1 MTLKTRFDVDCETLG
16 LYFAHEIEKISPQA
30 KSELPKDVSF
40 KLFRGGGK
48 FNANSTSK
56 LGFLAKLYVLW
67 KALNK
72 KWWIIIEDEDN
83 GMTPG
88 QFMELRKAY
97 KKRDYGIEKAQTL
110 VISGTIVMAN
120 KELSECCAYL
130 NRLSTSPSY
139 HYLIK
144 GKNSVPSPSTER
156 SKEMQ
161 YICSFLVNYEKNKK
175 TWVAAYGISIP
186 EWLVLIYLY
195 HGKEIN
201 GSPIYK
207 EVYRRAYQSSPT
219 KLRSCFSTLQN
230 KRFIQKTG
238 IGKGAMISITPLGKD
253 TVDNIL
259 TKYALNC

>member
-1 MTLKTRFDVDCETLG
+1 VLKTRIDIDSEALG
-16 LYFAHEIEKISPQA
+16 LYFAHEIEKITPQA
-30 KSELPKDVSF
+30 KSDLPKDIAF

-72 KWWIIIEDEDN
+72 RWWIVIEDEDN

-97 KKRDYGIEKAQTL
+97 KRRDYGVEKAKTIML
-110 VISGTIVMAN
+110 SGTVVFAN

-130 NRLSTSPSY
+130 NRLSSSPAY
-139 HYLIK
+139 NYLIK
-144 GKNSVPSPSTER
+144 GKNHVPCPTAER
-156 SKEMQ
+156 NKEMA
-161 YICSFLVNYEKNKK
+161 YICRFLVEYEKNKK

-195 HGKEIN
+195 HGKEIV

-230 KRFIQKTG
+230 KKFIQKTG
-238 IGKGAMISITPLGKD
+238 TGKGAMMSITPLGKD
-253 TVDNIL
+253 TVDGIL
-259 TKYALNC
+259 TRYALNW